1 MNTLPPDGIRVVK
14 YCAVLLTQ
22 AALLIAASA
31 VANTTRASL
40 TSAPDSRPNIL
51 VIMTDDQ
58 GHDTLTSQFMP
69 FTKSMIAD
77 QGVTFTRGYISTAIC
92 GPSRASLLTG
102 KYARNHGV
110 RNNPD
115 PLLEESFAE
124 SLHRAGYFTGMIGKY
139 LNSWPG
145 NPRPEYDFWTCW
157 LHGFTNPIMNV
168 LGAERPV
175 PGYLSYLLRDYA
187 VEFLEK
193 APTDRPFFLLLAPRS
208 PHRPATPAPDHQN
221 LYQDV
226 APWRPPNFNPPSL
239 SGKPAWLQATQQLSP
254 RQVDEIDAFRL
265 KQLRALKS
273 VDECVRD
280 VVNKLAEQGRLD
292 NTFIVFYSDN
302 GQFLGEHRLTG
313 KDHVY
318 DEASRV
324 PFVVRYPR
332 LAPAP
337 RLESSLVGVI
347 DLAPTFYDLAGIPTP
362 DGTNGRSLIPLLRGT
377 TEWRDSMLLEGWPG
391 VDGEESAAGVLPGVV
406 PGPHY
411 QALRTNRYLYVES
424 DQDKT
429 ELYDMESDP
438 YQLTNLA
445 DDPSRK
451 KLLRK
456 LRQRLRAGDF

>member
-40 TSAPDSRPNIL
+40 TPAPDSRPNIL

-77 QGVTFTRGYISTAIC
+77 QGVTFTRGYVSTAIC

-145 NPRPEYDFWTCW
+145 GARPEYDFWTCW
-157 LHGFTNPIMNV
+157 LHGYTNPIMNV

-175 PGYLSYLLRDYA
+175 PGYLSYVLRDYA

-193 APTDRPFFLLLAPRS
+193 APTEKPFFLLLAPRS
-208 PHRPATPAPDHQN
+208 PHRPATPA
-221 LYQDV
+221 
-226 APWRPPNFNPPSL
+226 A
-239 SGKPAWLQATQQLSP
+239 
-254 RQVDEIDAFRL
+254 
-265 KQLRALKS
+265 
-273 VDECVRD
+273 
-280 VVNKLAEQGRLD
+280 
-292 NTFIVFYSDN
+292 
-302 GQFLGEHRLTG
+302 
-313 KDHVY
+313 
-318 DEASRV
+318 
-324 PFVVRYPR
+324 
-332 LAPAP
+332 
-337 RLESSLVGVI
+337 
-347 DLAPTFYDLAGIPTP
+347 
-362 DGTNGRSLIPLLRGT
+362 
-377 TEWRDSMLLEGWPG
+377 
-391 VDGEESAAGVLPGVV
+391 
-406 PGPHY
+406 
-411 QALRTNRYLYVES
+411 
-424 DQDKT
+424 
-429 ELYDMESDP
+429 
-438 YQLTNLA
+438 
-445 DDPSRK
+445 
-451 KLLRK
+451 
-456 LRQRLRAGDF
+456 